1 MKFLP
6 LALLAL
12 LTINAHAARS
22 GAPFP
27 PAIDK
32 RFDVLENDV
41 LDGVNVARKYA
52 KFTYDVA
59 VDGGESTSHA
69 LGVTIPAG
77 AVITSFYVY
86 INTLFADSGSG
97 SVALQCAGTRDLMEY
112 QDLTSM
118 PIDNVFVR
126 TLDGTTRGYGSAT
139 LITEASAQGARYSS
153 AVTVGSIAT
162 ACEVNAVVRSDNGY
176 VVQTAGKLTGIVE
189 YFIR

>member
-1 MKFLP
+1 MKFLLIAM
-6 LALLAL
+6 LALT
-12 LTINAHAARS
+12 TINSQAARL

-32 RFDVLENDV
+32 RFDAIENDV
-41 LDGVNVARKYA
+41 IDQAGAARNYA
-52 KFTYDVA
+52 KVTYDVA

-86 INTLFADSGSG
+86 INTLFADSGTG

-112 QDLTSM
+112 QDLTTM

-126 TLDGTTRGYGSAT
+126 TLDATVRGYDSTT
-139 LITEASAQGARYSS
+139 LISASSAQAGRYSS
-153 AVTVGSIAT
+153 ATQVGSIPT
-162 ACEVNAVVRSDNGY
+162 ACEVYAIVRSDAGH
-176 VVQTAGKLTGIVE
+176 VAQTAGKLTAIIE